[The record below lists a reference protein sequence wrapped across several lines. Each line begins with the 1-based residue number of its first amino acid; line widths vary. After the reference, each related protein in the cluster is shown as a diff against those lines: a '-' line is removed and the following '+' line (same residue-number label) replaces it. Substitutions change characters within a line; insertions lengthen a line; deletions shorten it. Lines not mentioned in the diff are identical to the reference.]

1 MKYTK
6 DELCLIWLDSFMG
19 LEYKHKKDLY
29 EHIVKSPKI
38 RTALERLRD
47 IIERAISKTAYELL
61 LNSATDEYLSE
72 LLSGLERRGITCVT
86 IYSKDYP
93 KALENVEIP
102 PLVLYAV
109 GDVSLLN
116 KSLFSIVGSRKS
128 LPQSIALAKEYTIS
142 LAEKGEILV
151 TGSAEG
157 IDEVVLRTCLDNG
170 YKVISVVAGGI
181 LNVYP
186 SKNKSLIDLVAKSGL
201 VISEYPPEVKP
212 MPYFFPVRNRIIAGL
227 SKGVL
232 VVSGAKD
239 SGALYTAEY
248 AGEYGKDMFAI
259 PYNVGIKS
267 GEGCNELIKK
277 GAILTTE
284 PKDIIEY
291 YGLIKEETE
300 KPLKEELNE
309 DEIRILEIL
318 SGGET
323 HVEIIAKGLNKP
335 TYLLIPLLSVL
346 EIKGLI
352 YKNGANFYGRVK

>member
-170 YKVISVVAGGI
+170 YEFSTL
-181 LNVYP
+181 LN
-186 SKNKSLIDLVAKSGL
+186 L
-201 VISEYPPEVKP
+201 
-212 MPYFFPVRNRIIAGL
+212 
-227 SKGVL
+227 
-232 VVSGAKD
+232 
-239 SGALYTAEY
+239 
-248 AGEYGKDMFAI
+248 
-259 PYNVGIKS
+259 
-267 GEGCNELIKK
+267 
-277 GAILTTE
+277 
-284 PKDIIEY
+284 
-291 YGLIKEETE
+291 
-300 KPLKEELNE
+300 
-309 DEIRILEIL
+309 
-318 SGGET
+318 
-323 HVEIIAKGLNKP
+323 
-335 TYLLIPLLSVL
+335 
-346 EIKGLI
+346 
-352 YKNGANFYGRVK
+352 